1 MLADDRPTTGRL
13 SADCRPTIGR
23 RLTSCVCLGAVY
35 GHCAHDKDWNIILQ
49 RAKLWLTEI
58 TVEGLVESLMPVT
71 RCCVCPNSLELSPE
85 ACVFKSIE
93 MWENVGLPF
102 RNGYSDSPIMLY
114 LDQKGDAGPCAS
126 RIRMHCCASLTL
138 AHLDGQE
145 QIQESRQHCQASP
158 SLPSPAQWH
167 KLTTLASAHL
177 HYIYGCTS
185 AYKDICS
192 KGTITYGSNTV
203 RTVLI
208 QFFPDFAV
216 ENTVLVQWP
225 EDETAFSQPADQE
238 SPYLSW
244 SSSCRGRLKSKRAR
258 KRNYCL
264 ATVSF
269 AISARF
275 LMDNLANQK
284 HDRKYDRKRDRNV
297 AERGR
302 IQELISNLDKMF
314 RNEYLRSHSNNC
326 HCKHSIAHKKTWRL
340 QPPSTYRYVNLRLE
354 PHQP

>member
-208 QFFPDFAV
+208 QFFPGFCGREYRARAMAGGWDGILPAGRSGVSIPILIFILSRQI
-216 ENTVLVQWP
+216 EEQKSTETELLSCDGLVC
-225 EDETAFSQPADQE
+225 
-238 SPYLSW
+238 YLS
-244 SSSCRGRLKSKRAR
+244 
-258 KRNYCL
+258 
-264 ATVSF
+264 
-269 AISARF
+269 
-275 LMDNLANQK
+275 
-284 HDRKYDRKRDRNV
+284 
-297 AERGR
+297 E
-302 IQELISNLDKMF
+302 ISNG
-314 RNEYLRSHSNNC
+314 
-326 HCKHSIAHKKTWRL
+326 
-340 QPPSTYRYVNLRLE
+340 
-354 PHQP
+354 